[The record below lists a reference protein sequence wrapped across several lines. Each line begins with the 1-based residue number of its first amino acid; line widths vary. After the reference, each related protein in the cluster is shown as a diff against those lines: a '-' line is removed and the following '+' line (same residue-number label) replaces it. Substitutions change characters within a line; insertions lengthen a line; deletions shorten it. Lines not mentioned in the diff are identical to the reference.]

1 MAMRTV
7 KKLNPK
13 TTAVLARAG
22 AVGFHSSTRVEE
34 CSSRDARR
42 GSGSARGR
50 RPERPGR
57 AVAAR
62 SGSANAIEAPRQ
74 QVCDIQERFR
84 DVIMGF
90 ESLVKCSSF
99 VVRAAGELS
108 MPVVVTEQRAGR
120 AGRGS

>member
-1 MAMRTV
+1 MMTV
-7 KKLNPK
+7 GRWTRP
-13 TTAVLARAG
+13 TPGTAG
-22 AVGFHSSTRVEE
+22 P
-34 CSSRDARR
+34 
-42 GSGSARGR
+42 R
-50 RPERPGR
+50 RPLR
-57 AVAAR
+57 AAV
-62 SGSANAIEAPRQ
+62 SANAIETPRH

-120 AGRGS
+120 AARGP